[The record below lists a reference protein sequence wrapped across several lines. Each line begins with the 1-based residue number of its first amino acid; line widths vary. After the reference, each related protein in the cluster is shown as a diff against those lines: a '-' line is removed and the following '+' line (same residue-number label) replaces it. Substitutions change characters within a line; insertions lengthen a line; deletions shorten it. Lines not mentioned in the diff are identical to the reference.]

1 MAPRNARGAA
11 EALAPVSTPTT
22 SGADELAGLD
32 MPTDADDGLGE
43 ASGEDLK
50 IATKL
55 LNMKGVGADGRKIP
69 EDEFYD
75 TIDQNTVRELDAVFL
90 YLHKTNLYSVYDN
103 AEGRT
108 KTVCRSFDRVTGTM
122 DDGTERPCKGCP
134 DDQWY
139 TEDGKRRKNCG
150 PVYNVAALDR
160 STRMPFWFRFKRT
173 SLPVFKQH
181 LQRHHLGRRVVN
193 GKRENYPLYAFQV
206 TLRAK
211 MSDDGKY
218 ALPLIER
225 GNVLPQAEMVECA
238 DACATIKANVA
249 PLLAAADAQA
259 AGAEV
264 ADGGDTSFGYGANV
278 AADPDAGKDFTA

>member
-11 EALAPVSTPTT
+11 EALAPATAPATT
-22 SGADELAGLD
+22 SDELAGIDL
-32 MPTDADDGLGE
+32 PEDADDGLGE
-43 ASGEDLK
+43 VSGEDLK

-108 KTVCRSFDRVTGTM
+108 RTICRSFDRVTGTM
-122 DDGTERPCKGCP
+122 EDGTDRPCKGCP

-150 PVYNVAALDR
+150 PVYNAAALDR
-160 STRMPFWFRFKRT
+160 TTRMPFWFRFKRT
-173 SLPVFKQH
+173 SLPIFKQH
-181 LQRHHLGRRVVN
+181 LQRHHIGRRVVA

-218 ALPLIER
+218 ALPVIER
-225 GNVLPQAEMVECA
+225 GAALSRDEMVECA
-238 DACATIKANVA
+238 EACATIKANVA
-249 PLLAAADAQA
+249 PLLAASDAQT
-259 AGAEV
+259 AGVEASD
-264 ADGGDTSFGYGANV
+264 ASFNYGANS
-278 AADPDAGKDFTA
+278 AATGTDPDAGKDFVE